1 MHEVNDSGSLGIS
14 ILFFT
19 FDGDLA
25 QIMFSSSKAVGYM
38 PNECWYYLQIIRPKK
53 KNTLILPKT
62 LYIACDLQRI
72 QTYS

>member
-25 QIMFSSSKAVGYM
+25 QIMFSLSIAAGYM
-38 PNECWYYLQIIRPKK
+38 PNEYWYNLQIIRPN
-53 KNTLILPKT
+53 NTELH
-62 LYIACDLQRI
+62 
-72 QTYS
+72 